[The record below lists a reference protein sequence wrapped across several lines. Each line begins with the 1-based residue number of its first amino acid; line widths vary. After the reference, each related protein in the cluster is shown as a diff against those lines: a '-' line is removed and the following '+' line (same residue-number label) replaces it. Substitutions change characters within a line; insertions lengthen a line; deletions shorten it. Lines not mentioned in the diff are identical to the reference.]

1 MNVLRLTLLLGWLTC
16 WSALWMASERPNVMV
31 ILCDDIGAHELSLYG
46 HPVHRTPNLDDLGR
60 TGIWFT
66 TGYSTP
72 ICHPTRFEL
81 MTGQYGHHNGVYQF
95 PGRPGGPPEN
105 TGVDD
110 ISSHL
115 TFGKIFKKAGY
126 ATAHTGKW

>member
-1 MNVLRLTLLLGWLTC
+1 MNVLRLTLLGWLTC
-16 WSALWMASERPNVMV
+16 WSALSMASERPNVMV

-81 MTGQYGHHNGVYQF
+81 MTGQYAHHNGV
-95 PGRPGGPPEN
+95 
-105 TGVDD
+105 
-110 ISSHL
+110 
-115 TFGKIFKKAGY
+115 
-126 ATAHTGKW
+126 